1 MASDA
6 SQPVVINGWTIF
18 AHPFFLEQIEKLIA
32 KVEAVAK
39 KTPGKL
45 DRHPAAKLLKQLR
58 VVAFERIP
66 QDPAN
71 PRYRQGAT
79 LGDDYKH
86 WCRDKFG
93 SGRFRLF
100 FRYDSSAR
108 IIIYAW
114 VNDEHTLRTYGA
126 KNDAYAVFAKM
137 LASGNPPDDWSAL
150 VAACK
155 KPSLLQRLSGA
166 LKGS

>member
-1 MASDA
+1 MASEA
-6 SQPVVINGWTIF
+6 TQPIVINGWTIF

-32 KVEAVAK
+32 KVEAIGRKAPAK
-39 KTPGKL
+39 LAG
-45 DRHPAAKLLKQLR
+45 HPAAKLLKQLSII
-58 VVAFERIP
+58 AFERIP
-66 QDPAN
+66 QDPTNA
-71 PRYRQGAT
+71 RYRQGAT

-93 SGRFRLF
+93 GGRFRLF
-100 FRYDSSAR
+100 FRYDSNAR

-114 VNDEHTLRTYGA
+114 VNDEHSLRTYGA

-137 LASGNPPDDWSAL
+137 LANGNPPDDWNAL

-155 KPSLLQRLSGA
+155 KPSLLQRLSGTF
-166 LKGS
+166 KGR